1 MNQLI
6 LLHAAY
12 LRGRGYSKRTV
23 EAAMQCLDRIDRHVR
38 LGIARTS
45 RTELE
50 AYFGNP
56 KWAPQT
62 REVYFFHAA
71 KFYAWA
77 TDDDIDLLDAN
88 PMERMQKP
96 KKARR
101 GSPRPLAD
109 REVEV
114 ILAAAADPF
123 RLCAVIAL
131 EAGLRCCEI
140 ANLRKEDV
148 TDEGVYILQGKGGG
162 SDTVPGRTPLLLQL
176 IDDYPAG
183 NLVVHAGGRPEAQWI
198 STRAAVPFQQ
208 RLGLAGVTMHRLRHT
223 YGKRLRDAG
232 CDAFV
237 IKRKMRHS
245 SLTSTE
251 IYVGASDE
259 ECRQAVRGL
268 APLPYKIP
276 VAC

>member
-6 LLHAAY
+6 QLHAAY
-12 LRGRGYSKRTV
+12 LRSCGYSRRTI
-23 EAAMQCLDRIDRHVR
+23 EAATQCLDRIDRR
-38 LGIARTS
+38 LKLGIAQTTRA
-45 RTELE
+45 ELE
-50 AYFGNP
+50 LYFGNP
-56 KWAPQT
+56 KWAAQT
-62 REVYFFHAA
+62 REVYWFHAA
-71 KFYAWA
+71 KFYTWA
-77 TDDDIDLLDAN
+77 TDDDVDLIDVN
-88 PMERMQKP
+88 PMERMQRP
-96 KKARR
+96 KRARR
-101 GSPRPLAD
+101 GVPRPITD
-109 REVEV
+109 REAEV

-148 TDEGVYILQGKGGG
+148 TDEGVYILEGKGGG

-176 IDDYPAG
+176 IDGYPLG
-183 NLVVHAGGRPEAQWI
+183 NLVEHAGGKADAQWI
-198 STRAAVPFQQ
+198 STRAGWHFQRQ
-208 RLGLAGVTMHRLRHT
+208 LGLTGVSMHRLRHT

-268 APLPYKIP
+268 APLPYKTP

>member
-12 LRGRGYSKRTV
+12 LRSCGYSRRTIQ
-23 EAAMQCLDRIDRHVR
+23 AATQCLDRIDRHLK
-38 LGIARTS
+38 LGIAQTTRA
-45 RTELE
+45 ELE

-56 KWAPQT
+56 DWAQQT
-62 REVYFFHAA
+62 REVYYFHAA

-77 TDDDIDLLDAN
+77 TDEDIDLIDAN

-96 KKARR
+96 KRAKR
-101 GSPRPLAD
+101 GVPRPVTD

-114 ILAAAADPF
+114 ILAAGADPF
-123 RLCAVIAL
+123 RLCAIIAL

-140 ANLRKEDV
+140 ANLRKEDI
-148 TDEGVYILQGKGGG
+148 TDEGVYIIEGKGGG
-162 SDTVPGRTPLLLQL
+162 SDSVPGRAAFLLEAVRDL
-176 IDDYPAG
+176 PEG
-183 NLVVHAGGRPEAQWI
+183 NLVEAVGGKADAQWI
-198 STRAAVPFQQ
+198 STRAGYHFQRQ
-208 RLGLAGVTMHRLRHT
+208 LGLRGVSMHRLRHT

-237 IKRKMRHS
+237 IQRKMRHS
-245 SLTSTE
+245 SLTSTQ
-251 IYVGASDE
+251 IYVGATDE